1 MGGRWLFVTLPLA
14 ALSVMLSGHL
24 WAGLVLV
31 ILAWGRIFTLRSARI
46 VVITGLIFVVIGGV
60 WWGRQR
66 QLAGRRLSAFTE
78 SPASLT
84 VRFQPDALSIRGTTY
99 SFVGQNVTTGERLI
113 FHGRIGSAAELH
125 HLQTVDRAQSW
136 RIQGT
141 QSGILPAT
149 NFNQFDGAAYWSR
162 RGIVKQVRIAQ
173 VTPLVTT
180 TGPLTWWSDWWHG
193 LRAHLIQACQ
203 RLPGALKVYALGLFP
218 GYRALEATQELE
230 GMQRLGL
237 LHLFSISGLHVSL
250 VLLVVEWLCVHCRL
264 PRDLWE
270 RGMIVGL
277 PGYFILAG
285 GGSSIL
291 RASLMR
297 GLQLSGRQLGLR
309 VSGLDAWSLTLIV
322 ALMGNT
328 GLLFELGSQ
337 LSFGL
342 SLVLILL
349 EQESF
354 AWRQIGLALVSLPSL
369 LNGLFQWHL
378 LTLLA
383 NWLVVPLFPVL
394 LLPLTVIGTLI
405 FPWAP
410 EVSRGC
416 ATLLGWFDQAMT
428 WLGTLPGNLVFGKP
442 WWWVCWLWIW
452 LALGIF
458 SRPVGQRRKFL
469 RLLAMSYV
477 LMYGA
482 IHFPWHGE
490 VAYFDVGQGDS
501 ILIRERFNRHVS
513 LIDTGGHL
521 GFQQPRWVP
530 KIPVTYAA
538 DRTSVTYLRS
548 RGVTTIDDLYL
559 THHDAD
565 HIGDLP
571 AVLKA
576 FRVKRLLV
584 PAGMEQEPAWQHLLA
599 NRQATTALV
608 SIKTTSDLP
617 LTVRHPFEAA
627 PAENA
632 NSLALQG
639 QYGGLNFL
647 FMGDLDQAG
656 EQKMLEVDPHLRT
669 DVLKLGH
676 HGSKTASGVAFLNQV
691 RPRWGIIS
699 AGRHNRYGHPN
710 PETLARLRAD
720 QIPAVSTQ
728 TSGMIRYVF
737 TGQHGEWQTKLKGD

>member
-1 MGGRWLFVTLPLA
+1 MAGRWLFVALPVA
-14 ALSVMLSGHL
+14 GLSVVLSGHP
-24 WAGLVLV
+24 WAGAVLV
-31 ILAWGRIFTLRSARI
+31 ILAWGRLLTLRSAR
-46 VVITGLIFVVIGGV
+46 VAVIAVLVFVIIGGV
-60 WWGRQR
+60 WWGRHQ
-66 QLAGRRLSAFTE
+66 QLAGRRVSAFTE
-78 SPASLT
+78 SQTTLT
-84 VRFQPDALSIRGTTY
+84 VRFQPDALSIRGATY
-99 SFVGQNVTTGERLI
+99 SFVGRSAATGERLI
-113 FHGRIGSAAELH
+113 FHGRIGSATELH
-125 HLQTVDRAQSW
+125 RLQTLSRPQFWQV
-136 RIQGT
+136 QGT
-141 QSGILPAT
+141 QSGLLPAT

-162 RGIVKQVRIAQ
+162 RGIGKQVKIAQ
-173 VTPLVTT
+173 VTPLVASSS
-180 TGPLTWWSDWWHG
+180 PLTWWSDWWHS
-193 LRAHLIQACQ
+193 LRARLIQACQ

-218 GYRALEATQELE
+218 GSRALEATQELE

-250 VLLVVEWLCVHCRL
+250 ILLAVEWFCVHCRL
-264 PRDLWE
+264 PRNLWE

-285 GGSSIL
+285 GGGSIL
-291 RASLMR
+291 RAGLMR
-297 GLQLSGRQLGLR
+297 GLQLTGRQLGVR
-309 VSGLDAWSLTLIV
+309 VSSLDAWSLALIA
-322 ALMGNT
+322 ALVGNT

-342 SLVLILL
+342 SLTLILL

-354 AWRQIGLALVSLPSL
+354 AWRQLGLMLVSLPSL

-394 LLPLTVIGTLI
+394 LLPLTVMGTVV

-410 EVSRGC
+410 GISTGC

-428 WLGTLPGNLVFGKP
+428 WLGTLPGNLIFGKP
-442 WWWVCWLWIW
+442 WWWVSWFWLW
-452 LALGIF
+452 LALGVF
-458 SRPVGQRRKFL
+458 SRPANQRRKLL
-469 RLLAMSYV
+469 RVLILSYG

-482 IHFPWHGE
+482 IHLPWHGE

-501 ILIRERFNRHVS
+501 ILIRDRFNQHVS

-521 GFQQPRWVP
+521 GFRQPRWVP
-530 KIPVTYAA
+530 AAPVTYAA
-538 DRTSVTYLRS
+538 DRTSVAYLRS
-548 RGVTTIDDLYL
+548 RGITTIDDLYL

-571 AVLKA
+571 ALLKA
-576 FRVKRLLV
+576 FRVKRVLV
-584 PAGMEQEPAWQHLLA
+584 PAGMEHEPAWQHLLA
-599 NRQATTALV
+599 NRQATTV
-608 SIKTTSDLP
+608 VMPIKTTSKLP

-656 EQKMLEVDPHLRT
+656 EQKMLEVDPQLRT

-691 RPRWGIIS
+691 KPRWGIIS

-710 PETLARLRAD
+710 PETLERLRAD

-737 TGQHGEWQTKLKGD
+737 AGQHGEWQTKLKGD